1 MTTHRGDNDTM
12 TKHRVVQ
19 WATGNIGTRALR
31 AVIEHPTL
39 DLVGLWVHSP
49 DKAGRDAGEL
59 CGLEPALVTATNH
72 IDDVIAL
79 GPDCVLYMPRALD
92 ADEVCLLLAA
102 GINVVTT
109 RGELHHPPSMEP
121 ELRARVEAACAAGG
135 TSIHSTGSSPGFIT
149 EAVPIVLTSIQRR
162 LDRLTID
169 EFADLSRRDS
179 PDLLFE
185 IMGFGRPPAAF
196 SEARLQHGRTSFGPS
211 LRALA
216 DALGLTLD
224 DIEAGGEVAVASR
237 TVEIAAGT
245 VEAGTVAAQR
255 LTVTGLRNG
264 RPLLRFRANWYCTT
278 ELDPS
283 WDLLSTGWRISVEGD
298 TPLDVDL
305 RFPFPIEQM
314 AEHSPGY
321 TAHRAVNAVPV
332 VCAAAPGIRTT
343 AELPHV
349 IAALG

>member
-1 MTTHRGDNDTM
+1 M

-19 WATGNIGTRALR
+19 WATGNIGTCSLR
-31 AVIEHPTL
+31 AVIEHPDL
-39 DLVGLWVHSP
+39 DLAGLWVHSP

-59 CGLEPALVTATNH
+59 CGLDPVGVRATGA
-72 IDDVIAL
+72 IDDVLAL
-79 GPDCVLYMPRALD
+79 APDCVLYMPRALD
-92 ADEVCLLLAA
+92 ADEVCRLLAA
-102 GINVVTT
+102 GIDIVTT
-109 RGELHHPPSMEP
+109 RGELHHPGSMDP
-121 ELRARVEAACAAGG
+121 ALRERVEAACDLGG
-135 TSIHSTGSSPGFIT
+135 TSIHATGSSPGFIT
-149 EAVPIVLTSIQRR
+149 EAVPLVLTSIQRR

-179 PDLLFE
+179 PDLLFT
-185 IMGFGRPPAAF
+185 IMGFGRRPEAF
-196 SEARLQHGRTSFGPS
+196 SEARLQHGRVSFGPS

-216 DALGLTLD
+216 DALGVPLD
-224 DIEAGGEVAVASR
+224 DVEAGGEIAVAAR

-255 LTVTGLRNG
+255 LTVTGVRDG

-278 ELDPS
+278 ELDPV
-283 WDLLSTGWRISVEGD
+283 WDLLSTGWRVTVDGD

-305 RFPFPIEQM
+305 RFPFPIEEM

-332 VCAAAPGIRTT
+332 VCAAPPGIRTT
-343 AELPHV
+343 ADLPQV